1 MPSRRVNVVAIAD
14 ARISRYAATERA
26 AVTSARSV
34 PITRNNLTR
43 IESPPAG
50 PTGTANSSCLAG
62 CCDPDVIAISLD
74 EAGAYSEPT
83 IDPHFTQ
90 RHEQLALS
98 FAVCLSSS

>member
-34 PITRNNLTR
+34 PITRHNLTR

-50 PTGTANSSCLAG
+50 PTATANSSCLAG
-62 CCDPDVIAISLD
+62 CYDPDVIATSLGA
-74 EAGAYSEPT
+74 AGAYSEPT
-83 IDPHFTQ
+83 TDRPSTR
-90 RHEQLALS
+90 RHQNVALC
-98 FAVCLSSS
+98 ADACLT